1 MKKEFIDFLNSS
13 PISPPPDL
21 TKKIYSRVEGDLN
34 PSVFGVFGK
43 LSIIHFMVSLLTLSI
58 CPQFGFRIIGEGMG
72 LMHIFSV
79 FGAIGCTLACGF
91 FFLGT
96 SILVATLVLK
106 KAEIAVIRRN
116 KFLELLTLA
125 ALSLG
130 FFLMVN
136 AEVVISFAIL
146 WLFGSVIGGLV
157 FLEVGWEF
165 KKRIVTEITFL
176 A

>member
-1 MKKEFIDFLNSS
+1 MKKEFNDFLNCS
-13 PISPPPDL
+13 PIVPPPEI
-21 TKKIYSRVEGDLN
+21 TSKIFSKIEGDLN

-58 CPQFGFRIIGEGMG
+58 CPQFGFRVIGEGMG
-72 LMHIFSV
+72 LMHFFSV
-79 FGAIGCTLACGF
+79 FGEIGCTLACGF

-96 SILVATLVLK
+96 SLLVATLVLK

-116 KFLELLTLA
+116 KFFELLILA

-130 FFLMVN
+130 FFLMIN

-146 WLFGSVIGGLV
+146 WLFGSVFGGMV
-157 FLEVGWEF
+157 FLELGWEF
-165 KKRIVTEITFL
+165 RKLSHK
-176 A
+176 